1 MRVIS
6 GTAKGIPLKTID
18 GDKTRPTTDKVKESM
33 FNVIQF
39 DIEGAM
45 VLDLFAGSG
54 ALGIEAL
61 SRGAKEAVFVDKNRD
76 AVRMIERNLKAA
88 KLDKF
93 SQVVFSS
100 HLKFIN
106 SYRGTPFD
114 IVFLD
119 PPYDEEIVK
128 DTINKLFTCN
138 MMSDTAI
145 IVCETRQ
152 EILPERFFNY
162 IALKCY
168 KYGKINV
175 TVYVGEKTADNGL

>member
-6 GTAKGIPLKTID
+6 GAARGIPLKTLE

-39 DIEGAM
+39 DVEDAR

-54 ALGIEAL
+54 GLGIEAL
-61 SRGAKEAVFVDKNRD
+61 SRGAKEAVFVDQNRN
-76 AVRMIERNLKAA
+76 AVRIIGQNLKATKLESSA
-88 KLDKF
+88 KVICSD
-93 SQVVFSS
+93 
-100 HLKFIN
+100 HLRFIKT
-106 SYRGTPFD
+106 YTGEPFD

-119 PPYDEEIVK
+119 PPYERGMVK
-128 DTINKLFTCN
+128 DAISELFTCN

-152 EILPERFFNY
+152 EVLPESFFNY
-162 IALKCY
+162 FRLKEY
-168 KYGKINV
+168 TYGTIKV
-175 TVYVGEKTADNGL
+175 TVYVGRESNS